1 MSEQSSAQWDYE
13 HMKYYIW
20 VRNIKTDKYVNMYI
34 RGNISSVFFCD
45 LLLTEQRL
53 TYLSSQYNL
62 GSNASWHC
70 FTCQMY
76 FYILWISYF
85 ICSVTDSSVFVTF
98 LVINFVERKIFRVWK
113 IYCANNVE
121 IFRSW
126 ITPWAVIRINWNKYT
141 RWSSQFISLLD
152 ILTFHCVGAWQLN
165 RTNR

>member
-62 GSNASWHC
+62 GSNAS
-70 FTCQMY
+70 
-76 FYILWISYF
+76 
-85 ICSVTDSSVFVTF
+85 
-98 LVINFVERKIFRVWK
+98 
-113 IYCANNVE
+113 
-121 IFRSW
+121 
-126 ITPWAVIRINWNKYT
+126 
-141 RWSSQFISLLD
+141 
-152 ILTFHCVGAWQLN
+152 
-165 RTNR
+165 